1 MKIKLLNVV
10 WHDKE
15 PVFSIDWHPSGRIAT
30 GGADKEVKIWRIENM
45 NSAKPT
51 VKFVCSLVRHM
62 GTVNSVRFSPNGRF
76 LASGSDDG
84 FICIWELQ
92 KQKLP
97 NETNKKVKPESGGG
111 NDRGKVGE
119 EEEEE
124 ETWAVYKS
132 IKAPARDVYDLAWS
146 ACSRF
151 IVGGTSENT
160 SFVGSARSGNVLSIS
175 RDHSHFIQGVSWDPQ
190 NKYIVTQSSDQT
202 ARVYLTAKGNSG
214 KMNIRY
220 VIKDLRLPESGAITG
235 HKRGLQATPQQAV
248 PPSPTKKKQKL
259 DDKSKDTNEPEQEKG
274 KDGGCDETKV
284 KKEENV
290 DEKEKKTDEDNEE
303 IIAEED
309 DEEEEDGDDDDEEE
323 EDAIEEA
330 KSTARPKMFLSE
342 VANTFFRRNSW
353 SPDGTLLV
361 LPSGIFRSQVS
372 GGGATSTGTEPV
384 KVANTAYVFSRGDF
398 RRPVCHFPGH
408 EKVVVVT
415 KFCPVLFKLRT
426 KTPAIPLPYRMV
438 VAIATTDSV
447 AIYDTETMHVL
458 GIASKVHFSEITDL
472 AWINDDEKDDLHL
485 IMSSRDGFCSL
496 ISFDKDELGERL
508 DKTEY
513 PEVMKK
519 ISEIR
524 NTPFKAQA
532 KEAGGGDRT
541 NDTNSV
547 NSNVKNNNEEKPQR
561 KRIKPILVS
570 QNP

>member
-30 GGADKEVKIWRIENM
+30 GGADKEVKIWRVENIA
-45 NSAKPT
+45 SAKPQ
-51 VKFVCSLVRHM
+51 VKYVCSLVRHM
-62 GTVNSVRFSPNGRF
+62 STVNAVRFSPNGRF

-92 KQKLP
+92 KQTKSESSRKEAVEKGQ
-97 NETNKKVKPESGGG
+97 NEKEK
-111 NDRGKVGE
+111 GE

-124 ETWAVYKS
+124 EVWTVYKS

-146 ACSRF
+146 VCSRF

-160 SFVGSARSGNVLSIS
+160 SFVGSARSGSVLSVA
-175 RDHSHFIQGVSWDPQ
+175 RDHSHFIQGVSWDPL
-190 NKYIVTQSSDQT
+190 NKYVVTQSSDQT
-202 ARVYLTAKGNSG
+202 ARVYITAKGNSG

-220 VIKDLRLPESGAITG
+220 VIKSLRLPEHGSNAT
-235 HKRGLQATPQQAV
+235 HKRDLSASSTTATPV
-248 PPSPTKKKQKL
+248 KKKSKTTEN
-259 DDKSKDTNEPEQEKG
+259 DKAKG
-274 KDGGCDETKV
+274 GSGPQGEAGAKASAGANVEREST
-284 KKEENV
+284 EENGNKV
-290 DEKEKKTDEDNEE
+290 E
-303 IIAEED
+303 
-309 DEEEEDGDDDDEEE
+309 DEEEEVVEEEDVEEE

-330 KSTARPKMFLSE
+330 KSSTRPKMFLSE

-353 SPDGTLLV
+353 SPDGSLLI
-361 LPSGIFRSQVS
+361 LPAGIFRTQPSDD
-372 GGGATSTGTEPV
+372 GARSSSAESV

-408 EKVVVVT
+408 EKVVVAT
-415 KFCPVLFKLRT
+415 KFCPALFKLRGT
-426 KTPAIPLPYRMV
+426 KTPPVPLPYRMV

-447 AIYDTETMHVL
+447 AIYDTETMHAL
-458 GIASKVHFSEITDL
+458 GVANRVHFSEITDL
-472 AWINDDEKDDLHL
+472 AWIEDDGLHL

-513 PEVMKK
+513 PEVMEK
-519 ISEIR
+519 IREIR
-524 NTPFKAQA
+524 NTPFKAQMKEA
-532 KEAGGGDRT
+532 KEAGGDRT
-541 NDTNSV
+541 NETASAV
-547 NSNVKNNNEEKPQR
+547 NSNPKSGEDKPQR
-561 KRIKPILVS
+561 KRIKPVLVS

>member
-30 GGADKEVKIWRIENM
+30 GGADKEVKIWRIENIA
-45 NSAKPT
+45 SAKPQI
-51 VKFVCSLVRHM
+51 KFVCSLVRHM
-62 GTVNSVRFSPNGRF
+62 STVNAVRFSPNGRF

-92 KQKLP
+92 KQAK
-97 NETNKKVKPESGGG
+97 NEPSKKESSEKGQNKEV
-111 NDRGKVGE
+111 E

-124 ETWAVYKS
+124 VWTVYKS

-160 SFVGSARSGNVLSIS
+160 SFVGSARSGSVLSVA
-175 RDHSHFIQGVSWDPQ
+175 RDHSHFIQGVSWDPL
-190 NKYIVTQSSDQT
+190 NKYVVTQSSDQT
-202 ARVYLTAKGNSG
+202 GRVYITAKGNSG

-220 VIKDLRLPESGAITG
+220 VIKDLRLPEPGPSASRKREVSGSSTTPS
-235 HKRGLQATPQQAV
+235 ATTTPV
-248 PPSPTKKKQKL
+248 KKKPKTAEN
-259 DDKSKDTNEPEQEKG
+259 DKG
-274 KDGGCDETKV
+274 KSESVPQGKTGSKTGG
-284 KKEENV
+284 NASM
-290 DEKEKKTDEDNEE
+290 EKDDNEE
-303 IIAEED
+303 KLKRTE
-309 DEEEEDGDDDDEEE
+309 DEEEEEEEEEE

-330 KSTARPKMFLSE
+330 KSSARPKMFLSE

-353 SPDGTLLV
+353 SPDGSLLI
-361 LPSGIFRSQVS
+361 LPAGIFRTQLP
-372 GGGATSTGTEPV
+372 GDGAGPSSSSESV

-415 KFCPVLFKLRT
+415 KFCPVLFKLRGAEKPT
-426 KTPAIPLPYRMV
+426 VPLPYRMV

-447 AIYDTETMHVL
+447 AIYDTETDHAL
-458 GIASKVHFSEITDL
+458 GVANRVHFSEITDL
-472 AWINDDEKDDLHL
+472 AWIEEGDGLHL

-513 PEVMKK
+513 PEVMER
-519 ISEIR
+519 IREIR
-524 NTPFKAQA
+524 NTPFKTQVKEVKEA
-532 KEAGGGDRT
+532 KEVSSDRT
-541 NDTNSV
+541 NETSSV
-547 NSNVKNNNEEKPQR
+547 NPNAKSAEDKPQR
-561 KRIKPILVS
+561 KRIKPVLIS